1 MIKSWKRTNEKE
13 IGNHKMLMKFYHLC
27 ERISKKENISH
38 SCAIFSKKI
47 RIIIVEMFNNENKR
61 RTTNY

>member
-1 MIKSWKRTNEKE
+1 
-13 IGNHKMLMKFYHLC
+13 MKFYHLC